1 MSDLT
6 MREMALLNVKALLG
20 REPTQDEVSLLE
32 ATRAIPRDARRLPG
46 IELSTT
52 EVLGLIVKVV
62 KAAEHRGAR
71 RD

>member
-1 MSDLT
+1 

-32 ATRAIPRDARRLPG
+32 ATHAIPRDAMRLPE

-62 KAAEHRGAR
+62 KAAEQRGAR